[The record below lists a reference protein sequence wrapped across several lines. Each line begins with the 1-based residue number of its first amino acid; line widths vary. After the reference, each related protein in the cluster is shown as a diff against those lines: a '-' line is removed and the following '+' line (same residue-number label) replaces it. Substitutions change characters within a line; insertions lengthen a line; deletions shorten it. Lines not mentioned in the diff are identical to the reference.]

1 MSGISRREWLM
12 AMACWYEVL
21 QARAAAQQLV
31 WLDAEGAADLGALA
45 DTILPGALDAGVV
58 WFIDGSLAGHDR
70 ALQPAYRAGL
80 KTIAGWSA
88 LAKDQRIARARDLER
103 SDFFAMVRRHTV
115 LGFFAD
121 PRHGGNRNGAAA
133 KLLGFAHR
141 RSYSPP
147 FGYYDREGA
156 L

>member
-21 QARAAAQQLV
+21 QAQAAAQQLT
-31 WLDAEGAADLGALA
+31 WLDSEGAADLGALA
-45 DTILPGALDAGVV
+45 DTILPGAADAGVV
-58 WFIDGSLAGHDR
+58 WFIDRTLAGYDQ

-80 KTIAGWSA
+80 KGIAGWTA
-88 LAKDQRIARARDLER
+88 LTQAQRIARAREIER
-103 SDFFAMVRRHTV
+103 SDFFQLVRRHAV
-115 LGFFAD
+115 LGFFSD

-133 KLLGFAHR
+133 KLLGFEHR